1 MSLVHSKAPDFSL
14 INQHGTVH
22 TLKEY
27 AGMYILLY
35 FYPKDDTPG
44 CTTEACSF
52 RDRLNELQSHN
63 IQVIGVSTDSIE
75 SHKKFA
81 KKFQLNFPLLADTEK
96 KIVDKYNVWQEKS
109 MFGKK
114 YMGTNRESFLIDPEG
129 TIIKHYTKVKPETHV
144 EDVVRDIQTFKT

>member
-1 MSLVHSKAPDFSL
+1 MSLIHSKAPDFSL
-14 INQHGTVH
+14 IDQHGTVH

-44 CTTEACSF
+44 CTTEACNF
-52 RDRLNELQSHN
+52 RDKLNELQSHN
-63 IQVIGVSTDSIE
+63 IQVIGVSIDSIE

-81 KKFQLNFPLLADTEK
+81 EKFQLNFPLLADIEK
-96 KIVDKYNVWQEKS
+96 KVVNKYNVWQEKS

-114 YMGTNRESFLIDPEG
+114 YMGTNRESFLINPEG
-129 TIIKHYTKVKPETHV
+129 IIIKHYAKVKPETHV
-144 EDVVRDIQTFKT
+144 DDVLQDIQAQH